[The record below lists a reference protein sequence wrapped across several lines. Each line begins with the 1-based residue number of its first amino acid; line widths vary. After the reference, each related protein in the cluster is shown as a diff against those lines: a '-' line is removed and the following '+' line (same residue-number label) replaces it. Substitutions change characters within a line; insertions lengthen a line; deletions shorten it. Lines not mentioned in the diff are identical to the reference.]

1 MTLRTK
7 IFGGM
12 ALLVLLVGAAYAGT
26 TQGYL
31 GSLFAQYL
39 SDEVPSKIEPDELEG
54 IRDYIMS
61 RMGMKAIPVTL
72 FTAGIALMIGYW
84 LSGMMTRPL
93 KRLIAEMNK
102 VATRQ
107 LDTVIP
113 VQGSDEYGQVSRA
126 FNKMTRQLHD
136 SENNRKRLVEDVA
149 HELRT
154 PLSIV
159 LTKLELVQQ
168 SAVDVKPE
176 TLLPLHDEV
185 LRVIHLVDELQ
196 FLTSAEAG
204 ELHLQ
209 RKVTDLSGLLA
220 DLAELVRPEAEA
232 RGIRLNSP
240 DRSFPIEADI
250 DAKRV
255 KQVILNLVANA
266 LRHTPSGGDISIQVS
281 PAEDPAFVVVTVQDT
296 GPGIPTETIPHL
308 FDRFYKVDKSERSG
322 GAGLGLA
329 IARQIVVAHGG
340 MIEVQNHMQGGAVF
354 TVHFPR

>member
-1 MTLRTK
+1 MTLRSK

-12 ALLVLLVGAAYAGT
+12 ALLVLLVSAAYVGT

-31 GSLFAQYL
+31 GSLFAQYF
-39 SDEVPSKIEPDELEG
+39 SDEAAIEIEPDQLQG

-61 RMGMKAIPVTL
+61 RMGMKAVTVTL
-72 FTAGIALMIGYW
+72 FTAGIALLIGYW
-84 LSGMMTRPL
+84 LSGTMTRPL
-93 KRLIAEMNK
+93 KRLIAEMDK
-102 VATRQ
+102 VADRQ
-107 LDTVIP
+107 LDTVLP
-113 VQGSDEYGQVSRA
+113 VQGSDEYGQVSKA
-126 FNKMTRQLHD
+126 FNKMTHQLRD
-136 SENNRKRLVEDVA
+136 SENSRKRLVEDVA

-232 RGIRLNSP
+232 RSIRLNGP
-240 DRSFPIEADI
+240 DRSNPMEADI

-255 KQVILNLVANA
+255 KQVILNLAANA
-266 LRHTPSGGDISIQVS
+266 LRHTPSGGEISIRVS
-281 PAEDPAFVVVTVQDT
+281 PAEDPAFIVVTVQDT
-296 GPGIPTETIPHL
+296 GPGIPAETIAHL

-329 IARQIVVAHGG
+329 IVRQIVLAHGG
-340 MIEVQNHMQGGAVF
+340 RIEVRNHMKGGAEF
-354 TVHFPR
+354 TVYLPR